1 MLQNLSD
8 DPAAHLLS
16 VYIIFTILLYA
27 CVIPRRIHLD
37 RIKSSPD
44 GLSLLAKSPVHKLCK
59 SVDTVICLTND
70 HILGIDQ
77 FLIYL
82 LSA

>member
-1 MLQNLSD
+1 MGLSICQALFYRVFLDIVHVNKDVLQNLSD

-44 GLSLLAKSPVHKLCK
+44 GLSLLAKISGP
-59 SVDTVICLTND
+59 
-70 HILGIDQ
+70 
-77 FLIYL
+77 
-82 LSA
+82 